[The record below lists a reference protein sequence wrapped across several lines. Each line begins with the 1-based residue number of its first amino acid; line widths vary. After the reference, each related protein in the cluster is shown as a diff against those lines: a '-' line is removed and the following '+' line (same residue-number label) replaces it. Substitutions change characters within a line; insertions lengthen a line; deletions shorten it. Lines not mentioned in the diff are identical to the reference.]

1 MASTAAEV
9 DPRLIAFM
17 LPSIPESVRVARFHV
32 RAALSFHDLG
42 QYADDAV
49 IITSELVTN
58 AIQHAYCDV
67 TETIGVTLARSQDQ
81 NAVIVCVSDSSPH
94 GPVMRKPPA
103 DREQGRGLQ
112 IIQALSVHWGWHPE
126 PRGKAVYAILAK
138 EAGA

>member
-1 MASTAAEV
+1 MASTTAEI
-9 DPRLIAFM
+9 DPRLITFM
-17 LPSIPESVRVARFHV
+17 LPSIPESVRVTRFHV

-42 QYADDAV
+42 QYADDAA

-58 AIQHAYCDV
+58 AIKHAYCDG

-81 NAVIVCVSDSSPH
+81 DAVIVCVSDSSPH
-94 GPVMRKPPA
+94 GPVMRKPSA
-103 DREQGRGLQ
+103 DSEPGRGLQ